1 MSTMVRK
8 QVYIEPQQEVAL
20 KEWSVE
26 TGLSEAEIIRQA
38 IEQWLKEQARQQ
50 EHNLKAWRSE
60 KAFIVDW
67 MAQGIVSGGRT
78 WKREDL
84 YDR

>member
-1 MSTMVRK
+1 MSVMVRK
-8 QVYIEPQQEVAL
+8 QVYIEPRQEVAL
-20 KEWSVE
+20 KQWAVE

-38 IEQWLKEQARQQ
+38 IEQWLKEQARHQ
-50 EHNLKAWRSE
+50 EHNLTAWRSE
-60 KAFIVDW
+60 KTFIADL
-67 MAQGIVSGGRT
+67 MAQDVVPGGRT

>member
-1 MSTMVRK
+1 MSTMIRK
-8 QVYIEPQQEVAL
+8 QVYIEHQQETAL
-20 KEWSVE
+20 KQWSTE

-38 IEQWLKEQARQQ
+38 IERWLKEQAQKQQ
-50 EHNLKAWRSE
+50 YILAAWQTE
-60 KAFIVDW
+60 KDFIASL
-67 MAQGIVSGGRT
+67 MAQGVVPGGRT